1 MSSVVVFDCR
11 NSQVLYTIII
21 DNNDTRCS
29 EVTTQMDHTT
39 GPGILFNIMILI
51 TVRHETLKGEN
62 LPEFY

>member
-1 MSSVVVFDCR
+1 M
-11 NSQVLYTIII
+11 LYTIII